1 MFWNKKEKTITNN
14 NIVILGGGF
23 SGLSIGIK
31 LLKKGFNVTIVEKED
46 RLGGKL
52 EFSNNVNVYPK
63 YIYEYDKLISYLN
76 ELGLKNDCVLRY
88 NKKIILKKHY

>member
-52 EFSNNVNVYPK
+52 EFSNNINVYPGHGPK
-63 YIYEYDKLISYLN
+63 SSIGYERMRNPFL
-76 ELGLKNDCVLRY
+76 V
-88 NKKIILKKHY
+88 